1 MQGIEKSGD
10 KPKYLL
16 VVLLLMMGVLIFIL
30 FNRESDSPSESY
42 IENNPF
48 FLEKNYRFSIMMNRQ
63 LLTEEVLKFKILNLR
78 PNEALRIHRCTNQAC
93 SQANTAAQW
102 SGEEVSAAE
111 EYSYTTPKKAEHYI
125 WLEDLNGPEDQR
137 AIGVREALA
146 EGDLVTVTYLS
157 GSRVVISLDSPNFNQ
172 ELPVPAP
179 NSLIASVIQFFS
191 GFASQFFD
199 SVSEKESDSN
209 ETATD
214 SETAKNLVRN
224 AGFDHNLNYWHS
236 KYDLEP
242 FTYTSEDGH
251 TRNGAIAV
259 HTIPPENPIKNRGYH
274 ATISQC
280 VPLKN
285 GLRYRF
291 AASYKP
297 QGVYLSKYTNRVN
310 LIWYQSEDCSIHGEF
325 SQYLEPESGIDGWQ
339 KIAHTVTRALNAKA
353 AKIEITQN
361 KLSANRTPALWDD
374 IELVVTEQLSMPD
387 VPDTSPYT
395 LPAGVNYIKNSD
407 FSENLKHWHFSGDT
421 TWTANVGAVSKG
433 AARLAIFSD
442 HGGYGA
448 HSFSQCITFGVP
460 RVFSFGAKVKVDPTS
475 TFEGGGIFRLN
486 WYENPGCS
494 GRSAAGFKEDRVEY
508 IEGWQS
514 IGVNEITAP
523 KNSKSASLHFTR
535 GIRDSGN
542 FAYFVD
548 DVFFKA
554 IE

>member
-10 KPKYLL
+10 KPKSLL
-16 VVLLLMMGVLIFIL
+16 IVLLLMMGVLIFIL
-30 FNRESDSPSESY
+30 INRESNTPSESY
-42 IENNPF
+42 IENSPF
-48 FLEKNYRFSIMMNRQ
+48 FLEKNYRFSIMMNRE
-63 LLTEEVLKFKILNLR
+63 LLTEEVLKFKNLNLHS
-78 PNEALRIHRCTNQAC
+78 NEALRVHRCTNQAC
-93 SQANTAAQW
+93 SRASTAALW
-102 SGEEVSAAE
+102 NGEEVSAAE
-111 EYSYTTPKKAEHYI
+111 EYSYTTPKTAEHYI

-137 AIGVREALA
+137 AIGVKEALV

-157 GSRVVISLDSPNFNQ
+157 GSRVVISLDNLDLHQGP
-172 ELPVPAP
+172 PTP
-179 NSLIASVIQFFS
+179 NSLIVRVTQFFS
-191 GFASQFFD
+191 RLTNRFFHTD
-199 SVSEKESDSN
+199 SVKEMGFT
-209 ETATD
+209 ETATG
-214 SETAKNLVRN
+214 SETAENLVRN
-224 AGFDHNLNYWHS
+224 AGFEHNLNYWHS

-242 FTYTSEDGH
+242 FTYISEDGH
-251 TRNGAIAV
+251 TQNGALAV
-259 HTIPPENPIKNRGYH
+259 QTNPPENPIKNRFYQ
-274 ATISQC
+274 AEISQC
-280 VPLKN
+280 VPLKD

-291 AASYKP
+291 AASFKP
-297 QGVYLSKYTNRVN
+297 QGDYLSQHTNRVN

-325 SQYLEPESGIDGWQ
+325 SRYLEPEPGMDGWQ
-339 KIAHTVTRALNAKA
+339 KLAHTVTRALNAKA

-361 KLSANRTPALWDD
+361 KLFANNTPALWDD
-374 IELVVTEQLSMPD
+374 IELVATEQLSMPD

-395 LPAGVNYIKNSD
+395 LPAGVNYIKNSE
-407 FSENLKHWHFSGDT
+407 FSENLKHWRFSGDT
-421 TWTANVGAVSKG
+421 TWAANIGAASKG

-442 HGGYGA
+442 RGGYGA

-460 RVFSFGAKVKVDPTS
+460 RVFSFGAKVKIDPAS

-523 KNSKSASLHFTR
+523 KNSKSASLYFTR
-535 GIRDSGN
+535 GISDSGN